1 MGALASLPGTNG
13 EPRDVEF
20 FHSISGGLR
29 LLGRDRATT
38 TSGDEGA
45 INIWI
50 DDDGAY
56 RGCRMR
62 YYQTM
67 SEITTPT
74 KAKLKKWLADE
85 LPKIHTREDDKEG
98 AE

>member
-1 MGALASLPGTNG
+1 
-13 EPRDVEF
+13 
-20 FHSISGGLR
+20 
-29 LLGRDRATT
+29 
-38 TSGDEGA
+38 
-45 INIWI
+45 
-50 DDDGAY
+50 
-56 RGCRMR
+56 
-62 YYQTM
+62 M